1 MSKNVHHALDAMDR
15 RILALLQQES
25 RRSIAEIGAAV
36 ALSPSA
42 CHRRIRLLEERGV
55 ITRYAAELDREALG
69 YSIEFFV
76 EVSLT
81 SQRGDAL
88 DRFEKA
94 VSAMPEI
101 LEGHLMAGGTDYML
115 RVVAADVADFERIHR
130 ERLAK
135 LPNIARVRSNLVI
148 RTVRRWRG
156 YPVSLKGSD
165 S

>member
-1 MSKNVHHALDAMDR
+1 MAQKPNKIRKDLSVIDR
-15 RILALLQQES
+15 RILRLLQQDS

-42 CHRRIRLLEERGV
+42 CHRRIKLLEERGV
-55 ITRYAAELDREALG
+55 ITRYAAELEPRALG
-69 YSIEFFV
+69 YAMEFFI

-94 VSAMPEI
+94 VAAMPEI
-101 LEGHLMAGGTDYML
+101 LECHLMAGGTDYML
-115 RVVAADVADFERIHR
+115 RVVAADAADFERIHR

-135 LPNIARVRSNLVI
+135 LANIARVQSNLVI
-148 RTVRRWRG
+148 RTVRRWQG
-156 YPVSLKGSD
+156 YPV
-165 S
+165 